1 MSELKGVRSRSVGV
15 DLRETIDVKTC
26 GSRREL
32 EGLSS
37 KSRAAESTTATES
50 KFRSDFSVG
59 LLPLSSREKRAGR
72 GGVPGDHSI
81 FSNLPKILIPY
92 LKTMTI
98 DELTDYF
105 WATNR
110 PISLTNTV
118 Q

>member
-15 DLRETIDVKTC
+15 DLRETTDVKTC
-26 GSRREL
+26 GSRRDL

-37 KSRAAESTTATES
+37 KSRAESTTATES

-92 LKTMTI
+92 LKT
-98 DELTDYF
+98 
-105 WATNR
+105 
-110 PISLTNTV
+110 
-118 Q
+118 